1 MNPHMIKALSWERFD
16 RAGMFVSFICAIHC
30 IALPILLPFLPLLA
44 GSFFWA
50 EGVEETVVVASLLI
64 AGPTLF
70 RGYLQHRKFWVLLA
84 FGLGLAFI
92 LLRPDA
98 HVHSHDHS
106 HTGTIEVAHYLFAAC
121 AGLSLACGHWLNLRF
136 CKNCP
141 VCSHNEK
148 DEPCSSGH

>member
-1 MNPHMIKALSWERFD
+1 MIKSLSWGCFD
-16 RAGMFVSFICAIHC
+16 RAGMFVSFMCAIHC
-30 IALPILLPFLPLLA
+30 IALPILHPFLPLLA

-50 EGVEETVVVASLLI
+50 EGVEETVVAASLLI

-70 RGYLQHRKFWVLLA
+70 RGYLQHRQSWVLLA

-92 LLRPDA
+92 LLRP
-98 HVHSHDHS
+98 
-106 HTGTIEVAHYLFAAC
+106 
-121 AGLSLACGHWLNLRF
+121 
-136 CKNCP
+136 CP

>member
-1 MNPHMIKALSWERFD
+1 MIKALSWEHFD
-16 RAGMFVSFICAIHC
+16 RAGMFVSFLCAVHC

-44 GSFFWA
+44 GSFFWT
-50 EGVEETVVVASLLI
+50 EGFEETVVAASLLI

-70 RGYLQHRKFWVLLA
+70 RGYLQHRRFWVPLA

-98 HVHSHDHS
+98 HGHGHDHS
-106 HTGTIEVAHYLFAAC
+106 HAGTIDIAHYLFAAC
-121 AGLSLACGHWLNLRF
+121 AGISLASGHWLNLRF
-136 CKNCP
+136 CKSCP